1 MKKIFNIISVLMI
14 ICVVGFASLVFSV
27 GMFVDSVRENT
38 TGNFIIWFIFMA
50 IQISMC
56 FLCAVICK
64 KGNAIN
70 KKIKEEK
77 AAKNE
82 GEKKGQPIKQEDKI
96 MSEVTKGEKIYVK
109 FFTAFIAILF
119 MLYELRVIYIS
130 NYKYVLDIVKN
141 KNTMW
146 TSERNP
152 TMSDFNFFCITELI
166 IPVVLTAAMGHF
178 NDKIFKIMAGATIV
192 SCIFRIVV
200 YYAWL
205 NCFY

>member
-38 TGNFIIWFIFMA
+38 TGNFIIWLIFMA

-119 MLYELRVIYIS
+119 MLYELRAIYIS

-141 KNTMW
+141 KNTMRI
-146 TSERNP
+146 SEFDP
-152 TMSDFNFFCITELI
+152 TMSDFIFFLYYGTD
-166 IPVVLTAAMGHF
+166 
-178 NDKIFKIMAGATIV
+178 NS
-192 SCIFRIVV
+192 SCINGGYGAF
-200 YYAWL
+200 
-205 NCFY
+205 

>member
-1 MKKIFNIISVLMI
+1 MKVQNMKKIFNIISLLMI
-14 ICVVGFASLVFSV
+14 ICVVGFLFFTFSV
-27 GMFVDSVRENT
+27 GIFVDSVRENT
-38 TGNFIIWFIFMA
+38 TENFIIWLIFMA

-119 MLYELRVIYIS
+119 MLYELRAIYIS
-130 NYKYVLDIVKN
+130 NYK
-141 KNTMW
+141 
-146 TSERNP
+146 
-152 TMSDFNFFCITELI
+152 
-166 IPVVLTAAMGHF
+166 
-178 NDKIFKIMAGATIV
+178 
-192 SCIFRIVV
+192 
-200 YYAWL
+200 
-205 NCFY
+205 